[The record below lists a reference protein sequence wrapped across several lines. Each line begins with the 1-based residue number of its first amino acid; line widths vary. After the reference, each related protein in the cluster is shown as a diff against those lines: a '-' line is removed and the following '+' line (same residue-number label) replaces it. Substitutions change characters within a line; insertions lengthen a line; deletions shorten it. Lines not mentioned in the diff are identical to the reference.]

1 MAAPKHCTKTQY
13 MANFNFIQASEQLR
27 GRSRARA
34 SFLRG
39 FSSGSELSGKEAAGR
54 SSGQAHPRGLLPS
67 HYVDGI
73 HQI

>member
-1 MAAPKHCTKTQY
+1 MAASMYCIKNQY
-13 MANFNFIQASEQLR
+13 MANFDFIQASEQLR
-27 GRSRARA
+27 GRSRGQA

-39 FSSGSELSGKEAAGR
+39 FSRGLELSGKEEAGR
-54 SSGQAHPRGLLPS
+54 SCGSSAPPGLPN